1 MLTRMTGL
9 FPQVFSQPRRGT
21 GSGRFWLLLFSLVLC
36 LPARVW
42 AAGDEIIWTRDCG
55 GQGEQTAYALR
66 TTADGGY
73 VVAGS
78 SSTADGLLDMYC
90 LHTDALGN
98 PLWEKTWGG
107 EGNQTAG
114 AVEQL
119 ADGSYLLAGSSTA
132 TDSGKS
138 AIYIAKTDRAG
149 NLLWDKVLPSSASK
163 TAILA
168 TIKTSDNAVI
178 ITGYMQN
185 AYGLKQGYL
194 SKIDANGKVVWEN
207 SLAATEAEELRGIA
221 LAKDGGYILCGYTEK
236 PGSAERDML
245 LIKTDASGN
254 LKWRRAM
261 GGSGLQTAN
270 SIIAAADGTYLL
282 TGYKTGSSASNTSTC
297 VRKTDANGSIL
308 WDKSYASGNESAGFA
323 IQASADGNYMVFCTS
338 RSEITNVSG
347 AYLLRIDGQGN
358 KVADLNLGQ
367 AGPEMLAGGLAMS
380 DGAGIVVGSKNSGDQ
395 GRNVCLAKVKF
406 LTRTAA
412 VPVVTKGSLNWP
424 DQSEYRG
431 DLQNGKANGW
441 GKVSYSDGGSY
452 EGEWRDNLFNGQG
465 TLITPDGS
473 KYKGGF
479 KDNMYFGK
487 GVYTW
492 PGGERY
498 EGDYRYN
505 KRNGEGTFIWPG
517 GIKYSGEWLDNQA
530 QGYGSITWPNREAY
544 SGEMNAGQ
552 ATGMGSYTF
561 SNGEKYTGQ
570 FSSLNFEGLGTYSW
584 PNGARYI
591 GEFKSDMMNGQGTYI
606 WPSGVQQWGYWK
618 DDKYI
623 GLYPTGFSKKDK

>member
-9 FPQVFSQPRRGT
+9 FPQIFSQRMQGPCWG
-21 GSGRFWLLLFSLVLC
+21 GFLLLAVSLILC
-36 LPARVW
+36 LPATVD
-42 AAGDEIIWTRDCG
+42 AAGEEIIWTRDYG
-55 GQGEQTAYALR
+55 GPGEQTACALR
-66 TTADGGY
+66 STTDGGY
-73 VVAGS
+73 IVAGS
-78 SSTADGLLDMYC
+78 SSGADGLPDIYL
-90 LHTDALGN
+90 LHTDGLSN
-98 PLWEKTWGG
+98 TLWEKTWGG
-107 EGNQTAG
+107 EGSQTAN
-114 AVEQL
+114 AIEQL
-119 ADGSYLLAGSSTA
+119 ADGSYLLAGSSKA
-132 TDSGKS
+132 ADNSS
-138 AIYIAKTDRAG
+138 SIYIAKTNRSG
-149 NLLWDKVLPSSASK
+149 ELLWEK
-163 TAILA
+163 ILSGTNHA
-168 TIKTSDNAVI
+168 VALAMLKTSDNAVI

-185 AYGLKQGYL
+185 EHGLKQGYI
-194 SKIDANGKVVWEN
+194 SKIDANGKVLWEN
-207 SLAATEAEELRGIA
+207 SLTATEAEELRGIA
-221 LAKDGGYILCGYTEK
+221 QARDSGYILCGYTEN

-245 LIKTDASGN
+245 LIKTDAAGN
-254 LKWRRAM
+254 LKWRRAL
-261 GGSGLQTAN
+261 GGSGQQTAN
-270 SIIAAADGTYLL
+270 SISTAADGTYLL
-282 TGYKTGSSASNTSTC
+282 TGYKAGSSVGNTSIC
-297 VRKTDANGSIL
+297 VRKTDANGSVL
-308 WDKSYASGNESAGFA
+308 WDKSYASGNESAGYS
-323 IQASADGNYMVFCTS
+323 IQASANGDYMIFCTS
-338 RSEITNVSG
+338 RSDITNMSG
-347 AYLLRIDGQGN
+347 TYLLKIDAAGN
-358 KVADLNLGQ
+358 KIIDINLGQ
-367 AGPEMLAGGLAMS
+367 AGPEMVAGGLVMS
-380 DGAGIVVGSKNSGDQ
+380 DGAGIVLGSKTSGVQ
-395 GRNVCLAKVKF
+395 GRNVCLTKVKF
-406 LTRTAA
+406 TTRSAA
-412 VPVVTKGSLNWP
+412 APVVSKGSLNWP

-441 GKVSYSDGGSY
+441 GKVSYADGGSY

-505 KRNGEGTFIWPG
+505 KRNGEGTFTWPG
-517 GIKYSGEWLDNQA
+517 GIKYTGEWLDNQA

-570 FSSLNFEGLGTYSW
+570 FNSLNFDGLGTYTW